1 MILQLTL
8 LSFLGFVKRI
18 EIEIEIDEKE
28 NFSSGG
34 VQNTFGRADF

>member
-18 EIEIEIDEKE
+18 EIDEKE
-28 NFSSGG
+28 NFSSVD
-34 VQNTFGRADF
+34 VQNTFGRAGF